1 MVRLIYIKKEYL
13 IKNLHCGGCA
23 AKIEEAV
30 SSLKGT
36 KEVHLNFMKKK
47 ITLKIS
53 GEDDKSFLEKI
64 NKLADSIE
72 PGTYFEDINDKSKD
86 LKIKLS
92 GLNCAGCAVKIEDKV
107 SKLDFVDTVS
117 LNFSKQ
123 ILDLNI
129 SEKNMESEI
138 FKKVEKIV
146 KSLEPHVN
154 VTYEHSEIVYHD
166 HGHDHF
172 HGSMA
177 RKELLFLFI
186 GGTLFIAGLF
196 MENIPNLKI
205 FLMVIAYIL
214 VGGDIVINSFKNIK
228 RGNFMDENFL
238 MTIATF
244 GAFSIGE
251 TSEAVGVMLFYKVGE
266 YFQDRA
272 VENSRKSIESLMDIR
287 PDYANLKNNNGK
299 FEKISPDK
307 VNIGDIILV
316 KPGEKVPLDGEIS
329 KGNSTV
335 DVSALTG
342 ESLPKD
348 VSLGDEILS
357 GSVNKNGTLEIKVSK
372 DFSHST
378 VSKILEMVENASS
391 KKAPSEKFITKFAKF
406 YTPIVVFSALAIAFI
421 PPIFVGEFSSW
432 FYRALIFLVVSCP
445 CALVVSIPLS
455 FFSGIGAASKKGI
468 LVKGGNYL
476 EELNNVKAVVFDKT
490 GTLTMGKFKV
500 TDIMAVNGD
509 KEELLELAAA
519 AEWYSNH
526 PIGECVK
533 NSLEKPINEENIE
546 NHLELEGYGIKAH
559 YKKDEILTGNA
570 KLLKKHSIKFDEADL
585 LGTIVYVAK
594 NGVYAG
600 YILISDEIKKDSHE
614 TVKRLKEIGIK
625 SFMLTG
631 DRKKVAEKIGKEIGI
646 KEIHSELLPDEKVDH
661 FQKIKEQIKG
671 SVIFVGDG
679 INDAPVLALSDI
691 GVAMGG
697 IGSDSAIEAADVII
711 MNDEPIK
718 LREVID
724 VAKFTRVIVLQNI
737 SLAIGIK
744 LLVMALGIGG
754 MATMWEAIFADVGV
768 ALLAVLNSM
777 RILKHK

>member
-1 MVRLIYIKKEYL
+1 VVKLNYIKKEYL
-13 IKNLHCGGCA
+13 IKNLHCAGCA

-30 SSLKGT
+30 SSLKGI

-47 ITLKIS
+47 ITLKVP
-53 GEDDKSFLEKI
+53 GEDEKSFLNEI
-64 NKLADSIE
+64 NKVADSIE
-72 PGTYFEDINDKSKD
+72 PGTYFEDIKDKSKD

-92 GLNCAGCAVKIEDKV
+92 GLNCAGCAVKIEDQV
-107 SKLDFVDTVS
+107 SKLDFVDTAN

-146 KSLEPHVN
+146 KSLEPDVN
-154 VTYEHSEIVYHD
+154 VAYEHPEIVYHD

-177 RKELLFLFI
+177 KKELLFLLV
-186 GGTLFIAGLF
+186 GGGLFIAGLF
-196 MENIPNLKI
+196 LENIPTLKI

-251 TSEAVGVMLFYKVGE
+251 SSEAVGVMLFYKVGE

-272 VENSRKSIESLMDIR
+272 VENSRNSIESLMDIR
-287 PDYANLKNNNGK
+287 PDYANLKDSMGK
-299 FEKISPDK
+299 FEKVSPDK
-307 VNIGDIILV
+307 VSIGDIILV
-316 KPGEKVPLDGEIS
+316 KPGEKVPLDGEVS
-329 KGNSTV
+329 KGRSAV

-342 ESLPKD
+342 ESLPVD

-391 KKAPSEKFITKFAKF
+391 KKAPSEKFITKFAKI
-406 YTPIVVFSALAIAFI
+406 YTPVVVVAALVIAFI

-432 FYRALIFLVVSCP
+432 FYRALIFLVISCP

-500 TDIMAVNGD
+500 TDIMAVNGN
-509 KEELLELAAA
+509 KEELLELASA

-533 NSLEKPINEENIE
+533 NAWKKPINEEDIE
-546 NHLELEGYGIKAH
+546 DHFELEGYGIKAH
-559 YKKDEILTGNA
+559 YKKDKILTGNA
-570 KLLKKHSIKFDEADL
+570 KLLKKYSIDFEEADL
-585 LGTIVYVAK
+585 LGTVVYVAR
-594 NGVYAG
+594 NDVYAG
-600 YILISDEIKKDSHE
+600 YILISDEIKKDSHKA
-614 TVKRLKEIGIK
+614 VKQLKEIGIK

-631 DRKKVAEKIGKEIGI
+631 DRKKVADKIGKEIGI
-646 KEIHSELLPDEKVDH
+646 EEIHSELLPNEKVDH
-661 FQKIKEQIKG
+661 FQRIKEKIKG

-777 RILKHK
+777 RILKQK

>member
-1 MVRLIYIKKEYL
+1 MVRLNYIKKEYL
-13 IKNLHCGGCA
+13 IKNLHCAGCA

-30 SSLKGT
+30 SSLEGI
-36 KEVHLNFMKKK
+36 KEVHLNFTKKK
-47 ITLKIS
+47 ITLKIP
-53 GEDDKSFLEKI
+53 GEDEKFFLEEI
-64 NKLADSIE
+64 NELADSIE
-72 PGTYFEDINDKSKD
+72 PGTYFEDIKDKSKG

-92 GLNCAGCAVKIEDKV
+92 GLNCAGCAVKIEDQV
-107 SKLDFVDTVS
+107 SKLDFVNTAS

-129 SEKNMESEI
+129 SEKNMESEV
-138 FKKVEKIV
+138 FQRVEKIV

-154 VTYEHSEIVYHD
+154 VTYEHPEIIYHD

-172 HGSMA
+172 QGSMA
-177 RKELLFLFI
+177 KKELLFLMI
-186 GGTLFIAGLF
+186 GGGLFIAGLF
-196 MENIPNLKI
+196 MESIPNLKI

-244 GAFSIGE
+244 GAFAIGE

-266 YFQDRA
+266 YLQDRA

-287 PDYANLKNNNGK
+287 PDYANLKDDSGK
-299 FEKISPDK
+299 FEKVSPEK

-316 KPGEKVPLDGEIS
+316 KPGEKVPLDGQVS
-329 KGNSTV
+329 KGRSAV

-342 ESLPKD
+342 ESLPVD

-406 YTPIVVFSALAIAFI
+406 YTPVVVISALMIAFI

-432 FYRALIFLVVSCP
+432 FYRALIFLVISCP

-476 EELNNVKAVVFDKT
+476 EALNNVKAVVFDKT

-500 TDIMAVNGD
+500 TDIMAVNGNS
-509 KEELLELAAA
+509 EELLELAAA
-519 AEWYSNH
+519 AEWYSTH
-526 PIGECVK
+526 PIAQCVK
-533 NSLEKPINEENIE
+533 NTFKKAIQDDYIEK
-546 NHLELEGYGIKAH
+546 HSELEGYGIEAY
-559 YKKDEILTGNA
+559 YKKDKILTGNG
-570 KLLKKHSIKFDEADL
+570 KLLKKHSIDFEEPDL
-585 LGTIVYVAK
+585 LGTVVHVAK
-594 NGVYAG
+594 NDVYAG
-600 YILISDEIKKDSHE
+600 YILISDEIKKDSPKA
-614 TVKRLKEIGIK
+614 VKQLKEIGIK

-631 DRKKVAEKIGKEIGI
+631 DSKKAADRIGKEIGI
-646 KEIHSELLPDEKVDH
+646 EEIHSELLPNEKVDH
-661 FQKIKEQIKG
+661 FQRIKEKIKG

-711 MNDEPIK
+711 MTDEPSK
-718 LREVID
+718 LCEVID

-754 MATMWEAIFADVGV
+754 VATMWEAIFADVGV